1 MALKVD
7 PVRIVQDPAY
17 AAGLTDA
24 HWKALAEDPVWNE
37 MVGEFREMV
46 EPVLALYAQRMGEAA
61 PREGSPSTAGSA
73 AAQAPFQVVGKRV
86 PRLHGLGVVTDLGQY
101 TENMRMPGMLFT
113 RTRRSPHPHAR
124 VTKVDV

>member
-1 MALKVD
+1 MASKVD
-7 PVRIVQDPAY
+7 PVRVVQDPAY

-37 MVGEFREMV
+37 MLGEFREMV

-61 PREGSPSTAGSA
+61 PPTASSSA
-73 AAQAPFQVVGKRV
+73 VRSEVPPAAFQVVGKRV

-124 VTKVDV
+124 VT